1 MRLLRQTVYAL
12 IFYPATFG
20 FVVGCFVA
28 SIFGSGPVRAV
39 VHAWTDFHHGL
50 ARLLG
55 TQFEVRGAIPPGA
68 HLIAV
73 KHQSMLETLEIVR
86 LANTPVIVLKRELSQ
101 LPGFG
106 WATRR
111 YGVIPVDR
119 SAGAK
124 ALREMLTL
132 GKEAVAIGRPIVI
145 YPEGTRVRFGET
157 PPLQAGFAGL
167 YKALGL
173 PVVPVAVDSGR
184 LWGRNLPREAGTVH
198 FVIGETIPAGL
209 TRDEIETRVHAA
221 INVLESRPKP
231 GAQLLGRS
239 NDLL

>member
-1 MRLLRQTVYAL
+1 MRLLRQAIYAL
-12 IFYPATFG
+12 VFYPATFL

-28 SIFGSGPVRAV
+28 SLFGSKPLRTV
-39 VHAWTDFHHGL
+39 VHAWTDFHHQFVK
-50 ARLLG
+50 LLG
-55 TQFEVRGAIPPGA
+55 TRIEVRGEIPRGA
-68 HLIAV
+68 YLIAV
-73 KHQSMLETLEIVR
+73 KHQSMFETLEIVR
-86 LANTPVIVLKRELSQ
+86 LAKTPVIVLKRELSQ

-132 GKEAVAIGRPIVI
+132 GREAAAIGRPIVI

-184 LWGRNLPREAGTVH
+184 LWGRNLPCESGTVH
-198 FVIGETIPAGL
+198 FVVGEPIPAGL
-209 TRDEIETRVHAA
+209 KRDEVEARVHAA
-221 INVLESRPKP
+221 INVLE
-231 GAQLLGRS
+231 LGPQAS
-239 NDLL
+239 A

>member
-1 MRLLRQTVYAL
+1 MRLLRQSIYAVV
-12 IFYPATFG
+12 FYPATML
-20 FVVGCFVA
+20 FVIGCFIA
-28 SIFGSGPVRAV
+28 SLFGSKPMQSVVRAW
-39 VHAWTDFHHGL
+39 ANCHHRL

-55 TQFEVRGAIPPGA
+55 TRIEVEGAIPPGA
-68 HLIAV
+68 YLIAV

-86 LANTPVIVLKRELSQ
+86 LAKSPVIVLKRELSE

-119 SAGAK
+119 NAGAK
-124 ALREMLTL
+124 ALREMLAM
-132 GKEAVAIGRPIVI
+132 GKEAAKSGRPVII
-145 YPEGTRVRFGET
+145 YPEGTRVRLGQT

-184 LWGRNLPREAGTVH
+184 LWGRNLPRESGTVH
-198 FVIGETIPAGL
+198 VLVGEPIPAGL
-209 TRDEIETRVHAA
+209 NRDEIEARVHAA
-221 INVLESRPKP
+221 INALELAP
-231 GAQLLGRS
+231 QLRA
-239 NDLL
+239 